1 MPGAAAR
8 ARDGRGDDAPAFVKG
23 DGSPV
28 APGEVAR
35 FRRLAGLTAVSLE
48 TNGGMCRDLLK
59 TRYGQEVA
67 A

>member
-1 MPGAAAR
+1 MDA
-8 ARDGRGDDAPAFVKG
+8 GDAAPAFVKG
-23 DGSPV
+23 DGTPIG
-28 APGEVAR
+28 AGEVAR

-48 TNGGMCRDLLK
+48 TNGGMCRELLK